1 MRKSGKGSQKKL
13 GSYIT
18 LALALSVAISPAILT
33 SQFGF
38 GFSPILTGSMSPGAE
53 PGDLYITKITSVSQ
67 LAIGDVIAVNS
78 QESGVFYSH
87 RIVEIRNLNGLLR
100 ITTKGDA
107 NTTAD
112 RELFIASKSAEVSRV
127 IYRVPELG
135 RPLVYLNTVQGR
147 QSAASLLVVAN
158 LLALFIFLFRKRIVS
173 TFLPE
178 RVYKDLYSEERRSSE
193 QYRLLIHSLQES
205 LAIERENNEKA
216 GSRK

>member
-1 MRKSGKGSQKKL
+1 MRKSEKGSQKRL

-33 SQFGF
+33 SQFGI
-38 GFSPILTGSMSPGAE
+38 GFSPILTGSMSPSAE
-53 PGDLYITKITSVSQ
+53 PGDLYITKITAVSQ
-67 LAIGDVIAVNS
+67 LAIGDVIAINS
-78 QESGVFYSH
+78 QESGLFYSH

-100 ITTKGDA
+100 ITTQGDA

-112 RELFIASKSAEVSRV
+112 RDLFIASKNAEVSRV

-158 LLALFIFLFRKRIVS
+158 LLALFIFLFRKRIIS

-178 RVYKDLYSEERRSSE
+178 RVYKDLYTEERHSSE

-216 GSRK
+216 GSHK

>member
-1 MRKSGKGSQKKL
+1 MRKSEKGSQRRL

-33 SQFGF
+33 SQFGI
-38 GFSPILTGSMSPGAE
+38 GFSPILTGSMSPSAE
-53 PGDLYITKITSVSQ
+53 PGDLYITKITTVSQ
-67 LAIGDVIAVNS
+67 LAIGDVIAINS
-78 QESGVFYSH
+78 QESGLFYSH

-100 ITTKGDA
+100 ITTQGDA

-112 RELFIASKSAEVSRV
+112 RDLFIASKNAEVSRV

-178 RVYKDLYSEERRSSE
+178 RVYKDLYSEERHSSE

-216 GSRK
+216 GSHK

>member
-1 MRKSGKGSQKKL
+1 MRKSEKGSQRRL

-33 SQFGF
+33 SQFGI
-38 GFSPILTGSMSPGAE
+38 GFSPILTGSMSPSAE
-53 PGDLYITKITSVSQ
+53 PGDLYITKITTVSQ
-67 LAIGDVIAVNS
+67 LAIGDVIAINS
-78 QESGVFYSH
+78 QESGLFYSH

-100 ITTKGDA
+100 ITTQGDA

-112 RELFIASKSAEVSRV
+112 RDLFIASKNAAVSRV

-178 RVYKDLYSEERRSSE
+178 RVYKDLYSEERHSSE

-216 GSRK
+216 GSHK

>member
-1 MRKSGKGSQKKL
+1 MRKSEKSKKL

-33 SQFGF
+33 SQLGF
-38 GFSPILTGSMSPGAE
+38 GFSPILTGSMSPSAE
-53 PGDLYITKITSVSQ
+53 PGDLYITKITTVSQ
-67 LAIGDVIAVNS
+67 LALGDVIAINN
-78 QESGVFYSH
+78 QESGIFYSH

-100 ITTKGDA
+100 ITTQGDA

-112 RELFIASKSAEVSRV
+112 RDLFIASKSAEVSRV

-178 RVYKDLYSEERRSSE
+178 RVYQDLYAEERRSSE